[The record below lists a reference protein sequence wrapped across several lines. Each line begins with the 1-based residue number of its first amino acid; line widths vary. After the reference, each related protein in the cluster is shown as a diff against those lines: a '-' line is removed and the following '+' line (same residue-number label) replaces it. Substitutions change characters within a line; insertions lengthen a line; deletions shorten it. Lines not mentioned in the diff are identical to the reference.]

1 MAEYIEREALYKRID
16 ELADEAKYKA
26 LRLPDS
32 DTEKIRYVGI
42 WGGLCDAL
50 YVVRSSMTADV
61 APVVHGRWV
70 YDGGSE
76 YVDHYHCEECGTE
89 IDLCDEICTEP
100 KPSYCKNCGSRM
112 DKEAD
117 DAQ

>member
-1 MAEYIEREALYKRID
+1 MPEYIERDAS
-16 ELADEAKYKA
+16 ELALDVATAAFLEREDYLFDRKSVLFGMSVAA
-26 LRLPDS
+26 
-32 DTEKIRYVGI
+32 GI
-42 WGGLCDAL
+42 VHTVPA
-50 YVVRSSMTADV
+50 ADV

-89 IDLCDEICTEP
+89 IDLCDEIYTEP

-117 DAQ
+117 DA